1 MIRQSQL
8 GLIFRKLICNTH
20 KIYIEYGGSN
30 SDLISYFFPNRQSL
44 LVLLY
49 TAFGS
54 MFSNHFSSDSDFPP
68 SRYRPRRNSIDYYTY
83 NHHTGSKLH
92 YHLFV
97 VQICFS
103 LSLIYVWICIA
114 RHWYMYI
121 GNSYHSL
128 STDKDRYDDRVWV
141 RTYLQLSLLVF
152 LNIKPIIS
160 FA

>member
-1 MIRQSQL
+1 MNRNSFVMIRQSQL
-8 GLIFRKLICNTH
+8 GTRVDFFA
-20 KIYIEYGGSN
+20 N
-30 SDLISYFFPNRQSL
+30 SYAIPTRSTLNMVVVTQIQFPNFFQIRQSL

-103 LSLIYVWICIA
+103 LSLIYV
-114 RHWYMYI
+114 
-121 GNSYHSL
+121 
-128 STDKDRYDDRVWV
+128 
-141 RTYLQLSLLVF
+141 
-152 LNIKPIIS
+152 
-160 FA
+160 